1 MKKIIYS
8 VPVIIFLYCLIYAVN
23 KGCNYTK
30 EINEN
35 KAQTICKYIE
45 CEHRLKV
52 NGSFFE
58 YYVKDSLYRT
68 EYGRCPENYEDKINK
83 FFVID
88 YSSKDPN
95 KIRVDFSNE
104 VTDTTTILKAGFSKE
119 DL

>member
-8 VPVIIFLYCLIYAVN
+8 IPVIIFFYCLIYSIN

-45 CEHRLKV
+45 CQHRGKV
-52 NGSFFE
+52 TKILME
-58 YYVKDSLYRT
+58 YYVKYSLYIT
-68 EYGRCPENYEDKINK
+68 KYDRCPENYEKKIDK

-95 KIRVDFSNE
+95 KIIVDFSNE
-104 VTDTTTILKAGFSKE
+104 VTDTIAILKAGFTIE

>member
-8 VPVIIFLYCLIYAVN
+8 IPVIIFFYFLIYSIN

-45 CEHRLKV
+45 CQRRGRVTKSLM
-52 NGSFFE
+52 E
-58 YYVKDSLYRT
+58 YYVKDSLYT
-68 EYGRCPENYEDKINK
+68 TKYDRCPENYEDKINK
-83 FFVID
+83 FFIVD
-88 YSSKDPN
+88 YSSKDPS
-95 KIRVDFSNE
+95 KIIVDFSNE
-104 VTDTTTILKAGFSKE
+104 VTDTSAILKAGFSNE

>member
-8 VPVIIFLYCLIYAVN
+8 IPVIIFFYFLIYSIN

-45 CEHRLKV
+45 CQRRGRVTKSLM
-52 NGSFFE
+52 E
-58 YYVKDSLYRT
+58 YYVKDSLYT
-68 EYGRCPENYEDKINK
+68 TKYDRCPENYEDKINK

-88 YSSKDPN
+88 YSSKDPS
-95 KIRVDFSNE
+95 KIVVDFSNE
-104 VTDTTTILKAGFSKE
+104 VTDTTAILKAGFSNE